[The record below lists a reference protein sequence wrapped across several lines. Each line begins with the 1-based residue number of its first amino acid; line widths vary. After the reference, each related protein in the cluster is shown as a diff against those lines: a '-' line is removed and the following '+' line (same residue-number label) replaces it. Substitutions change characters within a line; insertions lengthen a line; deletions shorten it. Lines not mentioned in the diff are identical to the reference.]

1 MQKKEYTEKNLIDWV
16 DIFSTKI
23 VNGLSLT
30 FRKEEL
36 DNIRKDNRF
45 VKEIRKDC
53 GIYYFVQEN
62 KVKYVGRALPSVGL
76 KSRILNQMNA
86 FGDKEWD
93 CVIKDIHT
101 EIGVIIFNEIEQ
113 WHFISALEHYLIEKL
128 ERPVFNKRC

>member
-1 MQKKEYTEKNLIDWV
+1 LQKKEYTEKNLIDWV
-16 DIFSTKI
+16 DIFSSKI

-36 DNIRKDNRF
+36 DNIRKDDRF

-93 CVIKDIHT
+93 CVIKDTHT
-101 EIGVIIFNEIEQ
+101 EIGVIMFNDIEQ

>member
-36 DNIRKDNRF
+36 DNIRKDDRF

>member
-16 DIFSTKI
+16 DIFSSKI

-36 DNIRKDNRF
+36 DNIRKDDRF